1 MQCLFFS
8 AALDESFLLSYGRH
22 CLLQP
27 NLYDLSWVYVIFGVC
42 FILVSKILVNQ
53 TPEVALL
60 DLYKHLWPRT
70 LIYL

>member
-1 MQCLFFS
+1 MSHFCF
-8 AALDESFLLSYGRH
+8 SYGKH

-27 NLYDLSWVYVIFGVC
+27 NLYDISWVYVIVGVCSC
-42 FILVSKILVNQ
+42 FILESKILVNQ

-60 DLYKHLWPRT
+60 DLYKYLWPRT